1 MKTNEIMKFKTKPKF
16 IDANQFDGSY
26 KCMEQLK
33 VLFPKIKTL
42 TASYHEERNEV
53 GHWQIETLSGCAM
66 VKPTDWVCLSENGIF
81 VVNDS
86 TLHQLYEPF

>member
-1 MKTNEIMKFKTKPKF
+1 MKFKTKPKF
-16 IDANQFDGSY
+16 IEANQFDGTY

-53 GHWQIETLSGCAM
+53 GHWQIETISGHTI
-66 VKPTDWVCLSENGIF
+66 VKATDWVAFSENGIF
-81 VVNDS
+81 VINNS
-86 TLHQLYEPF
+86 SLQLLYEPF

>member
-1 MKTNEIMKFKTKPKF
+1 MKFKTKPKF

-53 GHWQIETLSGCAM
+53 GHWQIETLNCSAM
-66 VKPTDWVCLSENGIF
+66 VNPTDWICLSENGIF
-81 VVNDS
+81 VIDNS
-86 TLHQLYEPF
+86 SLQLLYEPFLFYP